1 VSAPEPTPPSGSS
14 PDPPPGDPKPLPGAV
29 AFLNMGLS
37 AAVCVAAGVFLGLWL
52 DDVFHTAPVLLLV
65 GLLLGLVTA
74 AFSVIKLIR
83 QYL

>member
-1 VSAPEPTPPSGSS
+1 MSAEETSPPSGPS
-14 PDPPPGDPKPLPGAV
+14 PDPPSGDPKPLPGAV

-52 DDVFHTAPVLLLV
+52 DDVFHTAPALLLV

-74 AFSVIKLIR
+74 TYSVIKLIR

>member
-1 VSAPEPTPPSGSS
+1 MEPQVSLVPRAPSGERRGNV
-14 PDPPPGDPKPLPGAV
+14 PALRPV
-29 AFLNMGLS
+29 LS

-74 AFSVIKLIR
+74 TFSVIKLIR